1 MGNIFDILGPVM
13 VGPSS
18 SHTAGAVRI
27 GMVAR
32 QLFGRQPERAEVY
45 LHGSFAATG
54 KGHGTDRALI
64 AVLLG
69 MMPDDMRIP
78 DSYEVAKD
86 MGMDF
91 VMKNKNIKGA
101 HPNTAQIIME
111 AEGVPQMKIQA
122 HSIGGGRIC
131 VCKLDGIDVNFSG
144 ESCTLIIR
152 NVDEPGRIMEVAAAL
167 SKAEINVAT
176 MQVFRDKR
184 GGTAVMVVE
193 TDQVIPQS
201 AISVK
206 SYSKEDLKMGSVNGF
221 EIVKA
226 KVLIDTTQIGVGTTW
241 LTMHFENGNVSP
253 KEEGTLV
260 VKVTVCEYGQIEL
273 ASMQETIVLDVSG
286 AGLSDSLYTV
296 RVCDGDYVDGS
307 SVPAAKDYTLTA
319 EDGKLRI
326 SFDYTVGHEYWIRVS
341 AGEAD
346 DYNTPLLIGAKET
359 EGAKYTGDTTLPGT
373 GSLTFTLADQV
384 LELVVTAA

>member
-27 GMVAR
+27 GLIAR
-32 QLFGRQPERAEVY
+32 QLFGRQPEKAEVI

-64 AVLLG
+64 AGLLG

-78 DSYEVAKD
+78 DSFEIAKD

-91 VMKNKNIKGA
+91 VMKNKDIKGA

-111 AEGVPQMKIQA
+111 AEGVPRMKIQA

-144 ESCTLIIR
+144 ESYTLIIW

-167 SKAEINVAT
+167 SRAEINVAT

-193 TDQVIPQS
+193 TDQVIPRS
-201 AISVK
+201 AIDELESKPGIIRVK
-206 SYSKEDLKMGSVNGF
+206 FLDPNGSV
-221 EIVKA
+221 
-226 KVLIDTTQIGVGTTW
+226 
-241 LTMHFENGNVSP
+241 
-253 KEEGTLV
+253 
-260 VKVTVCEYGQIEL
+260 
-273 ASMQETIVLDVSG
+273 
-286 AGLSDSLYTV
+286 
-296 RVCDGDYVDGS
+296 
-307 SVPAAKDYTLTA
+307 
-319 EDGKLRI
+319 
-326 SFDYTVGHEYWIRVS
+326 
-341 AGEAD
+341 
-346 DYNTPLLIGAKET
+346 
-359 EGAKYTGDTTLPGT
+359 
-373 GSLTFTLADQV
+373 
-384 LELVVTAA
+384 